1 MPQLEVTRSP
11 RASVS
16 LEMRTHLVSSQQL
29 LHGKWARRA
38 DTMASS
44 LFERLW
50 ALLVWFL
57 WTSGPIYLYPCTPC
71 TWSHSLTPDS
81 KTTPSGFFP
90 ISDCRLTARVRHI
103 PYRAWSIPTRT
114 LQVSSHFEGE
124 ELHYLNTAYSQD
136 LKGKVQAQV
145 PISYS
150 LRTVSVTTHM
160 MSSQPLQAVCPR
172 HRNKHLLQ

>member
-11 RASVS
+11 LGSVS

-44 LFERLW
+44 LFGRLW

-71 TWSHSLTPDS
+71 TMVTQPNPRLKDYIFWL
-81 KTTPSGFFP
+81 FP
-90 ISDCRLTARVRHI
+90 TNDCWLIARVRHV

-160 MSSQPLQAVCPR
+160 MPSQPLQAVCP
-172 HRNKHLLQ
+172 

>member
-11 RASVS
+11 LGSVS

-44 LFERLW
+44 LFGRLW

-71 TWSHSLTPDS
+71 TMVTQPNPRLKDYTFWLLIAGSLPESDM
-81 KTTPSGFFP
+81 FP
-90 ISDCRLTARVRHI
+90 IEHGL
-103 PYRAWSIPTRT
+103 
-114 LQVSSHFEGE
+114 
-124 ELHYLNTAYSQD
+124 
-136 LKGKVQAQV
+136 
-145 PISYS
+145 
-150 LRTVSVTTHM
+150 
-160 MSSQPLQAVCPR
+160 SQPGLSRSPLTLKER
-172 HRNKHLLQ
+172 SYTISTLLTLKT